1 MFYAADELY
10 LKAGLP
16 IPEADYYEEYPQ
28 IENGVGMLRSFADE
42 FDMGAEDI
50 AELSAAL
57 KKKRR
62 VSVATGVAS
71 YPMLK
76 TLSERIMSITD
87 KIEISV
93 FEIKNHF
100 FGETI
105 TVSGLLTG
113 RDMYAQLSDKE
124 LGDAVAVSAADKIIG
139 KEYGIDR
146 ELGIVMLTAMQYALI
161 LDDSDA
167 ADIID
172 CIMCFLRHIDTY
184 SLQIMRDSLSKRAV
198 KTDPRKEWLNECWEH
213 LTVLVERE
221 LNGMR

>member
-1 MFYAADELY
+1 MAKITIEELY
-10 LKAGLP
+10 RGEKYDIMSAVTVRAMMLG
-16 IPEADYYEEYPQ
+16 IDERTEDGRTW
-28 IENGVGMLRSFADE
+28 IEM
-42 FDMGAEDI
+42 
-50 AELSAAL
+50 ELV
-57 KKKRR
+57 RQTI
-62 VSVATGVAS
+62 VA
-71 YPMLK
+71 MLK
-76 TLSERIMSITD
+76 LNQNGDCI
-87 KIEISV
+87 
-93 FEIKNHF
+93 
-100 FGETI
+100 
-105 TVSGLLTG
+105 
-113 RDMYAQLSDKE
+113 SDKE

-213 LTVLVERE
+213 ITVLVERE